1 MRQNAIGS
9 RPLPNPERG
18 RRMPKGPGKQGVS
31 QVANKLGPEGGG
43 GFNPRIMLAE
53 STRALAPEGNS
64 QSISHEIPSFSAAC
78 SAPEEIWPYSR
89 NLFRGSFKRVLQRI
103 DHHAKAIHSARRAG
117 QGIHHRK
124 TVDRAGKTHGGY
136 LDPGITE
143 LLGIGLALIP

>member
-1 MRQNAIGS
+1 MRGFQTPHNAS
-9 RPLPNPERG
+9 RINAGFSPGGKFPVNFTRNPEFFR
-18 RRMPKGPGKQGVS
+18 S
-31 QVANKLGPEGGG
+31 L
-43 GFNPRIMLAE
+43 F
-53 STRALAPEGNS
+53 
-64 QSISHEIPSFSAAC
+64 C
-78 SAPEEIWPYSR
+78 PEEIWPYSR

-143 LLGIGLALIP
+143 LLA